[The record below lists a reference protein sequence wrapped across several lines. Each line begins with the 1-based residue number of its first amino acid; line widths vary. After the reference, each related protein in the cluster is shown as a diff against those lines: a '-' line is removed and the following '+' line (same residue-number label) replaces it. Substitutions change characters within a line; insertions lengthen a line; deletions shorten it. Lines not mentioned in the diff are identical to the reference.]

1 MKRALI
7 TGITG
12 QDGSYLTEF
21 LLSQGYAVDGLTRN
35 TQPANT
41 TRLNHLLAGNGAQPP
56 ALRLHQ
62 GDLLSTRR
70 LRALIEQVQPDEIYH
85 LAAPSRPGP
94 AAEPPDWRGD
104 ITVLGTLHLL
114 EALRRSG
121 TPAKFF
127 HAASAEIFG
136 PAPPPQSE
144 TTPLAPASRYAAA
157 KGHATRLT
165 RIYRQRYGLFAA
177 NGILFNHESIRRSN
191 RYVSR
196 KITQAVA
203 AIATGEQ
210 YYLYLGNLNARRDW
224 GYAPDYVA
232 AMWLMLQQ
240 PQADDFVIGSG
251 QAYTVKDFVAAA
263 FDYAGLDWQAHV
275 RFDPRFY
282 RPGETYCPQADIGKI
297 GSVLGWRP
305 RTCFQALIRLMVDA
319 ELKLKECAYQLTID
333 NRQL

>member
-21 LLSQGYAVDGLTRN
+21 LLSQGYVVDGLTRS
-35 TQPANT
+35 TQPAQT
-41 TRLNHLLAGNGAQPP
+41 TRLNHLLTGNGLQPP

-62 GDLLSTRR
+62 GDLLSTGR
-70 LRALIEQVQPDEIYH
+70 LQDLIEQIQPDEIYH
-85 LAAPSRPGP
+85 LAAPGRVEPGGEADHP
-94 AAEPPDWRGD
+94 NDN
-104 ITVLGTLHLL
+104 ITALGTLHLL

-121 TPAKFF
+121 APAKFF

-136 PAPPPQSE
+136 EAPPPQSE
-144 TTPLAPASRYAAA
+144 TTPLAPRSRYAAA
-157 KGHATRLT
+157 KSFATRLT
-165 RIYRQRYGLFAA
+165 RTYRQRYGLFAA
-177 NGILFNHESIRRSN
+177 NGILFNHESIRRSD

-196 KITQAVA
+196 KITKAVA
-203 AIATGEQ
+203 AIASGEQ

-224 GYAPDYVA
+224 GYAPDYVE

-251 QAYTVKDFVAAA
+251 QVYTVKAFVAAA
-263 FDYAGLDWQAHV
+263 FDYADLDWQAHV

-282 RPGETYCPQADIGKI
+282 RPQDGHCPQADIRKI
-297 GSVLGWRP
+297 RSVLGWQP
-305 RTCFQALIRLMVDA
+305 RTGFQELVHLMVEAD
-319 ELKLKECAYQLTID
+319 LKLKQRADQLTMD
-333 NRQL
+333 H